1 VAKAGLRAE
10 AWRAEEEERRGGRGG
25 RGCKHLL
32 ERFVAVVA
40 AERADGAIASG
51 GRKVAGGTA
60 KAAKAARAARAA
72 ASAAAAAA
80 AAVELVQR
88 SARRVARARAG
99 LHRRGAPAVD
109 EALHHV
115 VVERRRLACAAT
127 VSTPHEA
134 HMHVG
139 RRR

>member
-1 VAKAGLRAE
+1 M
-10 AWRAEEEERRGGRGG
+10 
-25 RGCKHLL
+25 
-32 ERFVAVVA
+32 
-40 AERADGAIASG
+40 
-51 GRKVAGGTA
+51 AGGTA
-60 KAAKAARAARAA
+60 KAARAAT
-72 ASAAAAAA
+72 SAAA

-134 HMHVG
+134 HVHVHVG
-139 RRR
+139 RRRWARPQMERRLDLGGKGHVCLLD